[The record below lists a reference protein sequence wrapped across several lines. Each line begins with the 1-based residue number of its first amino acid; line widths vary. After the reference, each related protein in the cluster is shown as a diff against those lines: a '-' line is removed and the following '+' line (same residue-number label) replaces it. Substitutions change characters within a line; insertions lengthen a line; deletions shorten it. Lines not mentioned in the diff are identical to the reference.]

1 MIFPTVP
8 PCNKVAL
15 IEGKHRKIATV
26 RREPEGIEITFE
38 SDVPSLSAAKLTA
51 PALAHVVE

>member
-51 PALAHVVE
+51 PALAPVAV